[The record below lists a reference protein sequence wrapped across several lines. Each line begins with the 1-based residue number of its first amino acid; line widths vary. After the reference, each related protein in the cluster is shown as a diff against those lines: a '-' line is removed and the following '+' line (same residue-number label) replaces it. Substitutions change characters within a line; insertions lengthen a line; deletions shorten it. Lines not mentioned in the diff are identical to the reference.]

1 MASSR
6 AICLLFVTTRPTA
19 RRLGRPTLQ
28 LKPVK
33 IESLMWKQACEA
45 VHAWRGF
52 MSETLRTLIE
62 SLLMIGAISLGFVW
76 YALVAARREDPGI
89 QLVSRS
95 AIPQSVRGASR
106 FTEKRMVAR
115 QESDAHLGRCSTES
129 GAKEAL

>member
-1 MASSR
+1 
-6 AICLLFVTTRPTA
+6 
-19 RRLGRPTLQ
+19 
-28 LKPVK
+28 
-33 IESLMWKQACEA
+33 
-45 VHAWRGF
+45 
-52 MSETLRTLIE
+52 MSETLKTLIE

-115 QESDAHLGRCSTES
+115 QEPDAHLGRCSTES